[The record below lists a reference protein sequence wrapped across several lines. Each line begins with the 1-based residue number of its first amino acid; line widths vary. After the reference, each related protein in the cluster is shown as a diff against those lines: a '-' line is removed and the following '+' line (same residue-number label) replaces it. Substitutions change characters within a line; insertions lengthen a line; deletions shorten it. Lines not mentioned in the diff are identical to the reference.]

1 MDKTAGFVARN
12 GPEFEARI
20 QSNEQNNPKFNFL
33 KQGDPYNA
41 YYRNKV
47 KEIRESK
54 ASGAPTVP
62 TAPGQTTLAS
72 VSQKTSQQLQSL
84 AEPPVIVRDPP
95 PEFEFS
101 VEPPTLSAQDLDIV
115 KLTAQFVAIHGRSFL
130 TNLMA
135 REQRNYQ
142 FDFLRPQHG
151 LFSYFTQLIEQFT
164 KILMP
169 PKSIVSDLRE
179 SIQSDKALMEKIR
192 YRVEWTKIRE
202 AERRREE
209 EEAERERVQYAQID
223 WHDFV
228 LVESVDYQPGES
240 GLFPPPTTPEQVG
253 SRILLQQRIEEH
265 GQGMDE
271 MEVESDD
278 ENPEDGNPED
288 GNPGAKS
295 TEGESETAPK
305 SMPPPLP
312 PSLDSVVIRKD
323 YDPKAKTGS
332 GVVSVQKDAWVISP
346 ITGERIPAEKLED
359 HMRYGLLD
367 PRWIEERERS
377 VSEKKNQ
384 EEVYAPGTDIGS
396 SLSRLAERRTDIFGS
411 GLEETAIGKKM
422 GEEEDPARKEPVKP
436 QWDGFKSSVEAVKAA
451 GRANVSIEEQI
462 QQIHKVK
469 GLLPDPDKDKIG
481 PTPTSAQTVNPP
493 SAQTLNPASAQTV
506 NLPPLNQALRPIPVS
521 MVTTQVPTPAPQ
533 MLITSTQGSFMVPAP
548 LMPPMLGMYGLM
560 PAPMVDPNLAF
571 GTPSSGVP
579 SEEPVSKKQK
589 TEETLIPEAD
599 FLKANPSEVA
609 FTVAVPQVDK
619 SDWQLNG
626 QNLHVTLALTDTIS
640 EVKKMIHQSIGMPP
654 GKQKLQLEG
663 IFVKD
668 ANSLAF
674 YNVTPSSVFQLQ
686 LKERGGRKK

>member
-47 KEIRESK
+47 KEIRESN
-54 ASGAPTVP
+54 SSLVPTVP
-62 TAPGQTTLAS
+62 TAPGQSTPSL
-72 VSQKTSQQLQSL
+72 SQKTSQQLQSL
-84 AEPPVIVRDPP
+84 VEPPIIVCDPP

-101 VEPPTLSAQDLDIV
+101 VEPPSLSAQELDIV

-151 LFSYFTQLIEQFT
+151 LFSYFTQLIEQYT

-179 SIQSDKALMEKIR
+179 SIESEKVIMEKIR

-271 MEVESDD
+271 MEVESED
-278 ENPEDGNPED
+278 EESVGD
-288 GNPGAKS
+288 
-295 TEGESETAPK
+295 ESEVSSS
-305 SMPPPLP
+305 SMAPPPLP

-323 YDPKAKTGS
+323 YDPKGKVG
-332 GVVSVQKDAWVISP
+332 GRGEKKKEAWVISP
-346 ITGERIPAEKLED
+346 ITGERIPAEKLEE

-377 VSEKKNQ
+377 ISEKKNQ

-422 GEEEDPARKEPVKP
+422 GEEEIEPRKEEMKP
-436 QWDGFKSSVEAVKAA
+436 QWDGFKSSIESVKAA
-451 GRANVSIEEQI
+451 GRGNVSIQEQI

-469 GLLPDPDKDKIG
+469 GLLPDPDKDHIG
-481 PTPTSAQTVNPP
+481 PSTSAQMQQ
-493 SAQTLNPASAQTV
+493 QTINV
-506 NLPPLNQALRPIPVS
+506 PPLNQTLRPSISIPVS
-521 MVTTQVPTPAPQ
+521 MVTTQVPPPQ

-548 LMPPMLGMYGLM
+548 VVPPILGMYGLM
-560 PAPMVDPNLAF
+560 PPVVDPNLAF
-571 GTPSSGVP
+571 GTPSSGVS
-579 SEEPVSKKQK
+579 SEEPMSKKQK
-589 TEETLIPEAD
+589 TEETLIPESE
-599 FLKANPSEVA
+599 FLKTNPPEVT
-609 FTVAVPQVDK
+609 FTVAVPQVEK

-626 QNLHVTLALTDTIS
+626 QNLHITLALTDTVS
-640 EVKKMIHQSIGMPP
+640 DVKKKIHQSIGMPP

-668 ANSLAF
+668 ANTLAF
-674 YNVTPSSVFQLQ
+674 YNVTPSSVVQLQ